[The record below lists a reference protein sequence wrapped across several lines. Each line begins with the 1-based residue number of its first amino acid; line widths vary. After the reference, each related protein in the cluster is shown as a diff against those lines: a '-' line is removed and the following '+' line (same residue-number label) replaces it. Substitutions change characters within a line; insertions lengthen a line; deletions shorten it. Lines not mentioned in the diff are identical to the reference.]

1 MGKPNRIVDS
11 LLVISYQGGN
21 KKAFDL
27 LVRRWNTKLC
37 AHAYHYLEDWES
49 AKDVTQDTWSTVL
62 AKIHMLRD
70 SNSFGNWAMTI
81 AGRKALDTIAKQS
94 RRRKEVKSQFWEDHK
109 TVSEPLHTKEAQ
121 INQILK
127 VMATLPLEQKM
138 VLRLFYLEEYSLKEI
153 SAITNTS
160 VGTVKT
166 RLFRAR
172 EKIKEELKIRKDEK
186 RDGTIG

>member
-21 KKAFDL
+21 KKALDL

-37 AHAYHYLEDWES
+37 AHAYRYLDDWEL

-70 SNSFGNWAMTI
+70 SNSFGSWAMTI
-81 AGRKALDTIAKQS
+81 AGRKALDTIAKQTK
-94 RRRKEVKSQFWEDHK
+94 RKKEVKPQFWENHE
-109 TVSEPLHTKEAQ
+109 TVSEPLITKEAQ
-121 INQILK
+121 INGILK

-160 VGTVKT
+160 VSTVKT

-186 RDGTIG
+186 RD